1 MSNFWGWYFGA
12 AGLFDVL
19 FVLGVGTWFWRR
31 FIRDDGATRKDSQ

>member
-19 FVLGVGTWFWRR
+19 VVLGVGGWFGRKLWRH
-31 FIRDDGATRKDSQ
+31 RKGNQ